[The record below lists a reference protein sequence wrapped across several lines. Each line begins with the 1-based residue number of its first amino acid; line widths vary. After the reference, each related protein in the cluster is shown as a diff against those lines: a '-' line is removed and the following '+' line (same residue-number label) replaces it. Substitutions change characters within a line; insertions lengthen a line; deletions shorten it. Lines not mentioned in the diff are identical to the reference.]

1 MVWSNLMFRR
11 IFLDHP
17 NQVNETY
24 PEHALFALTF
34 ASKLFAAAIAAII
47 HAFFPVVF
55 EKTASRIV
63 AELYSRTH
71 NRAR

>member
-1 MVWSNLMFRR
+1 MVWSYLMLRR
-11 IFLDHP
+11 IFLDHRDL
-17 NQVNETY
+17 VNETY

-47 HAFFPVVF
+47 HAFFPVMF
-55 EKTASRIV
+55 EKTASPIV

-71 NRAR
+71 NRVR